1 MFFTIEQS
9 FILNDMEKAFK
20 RHKKFDY
27 QLYYDCKKCCY
38 TYGIEQLYH
47 AKAIFEEK
55 NIYEVENNNGIS
67 MVLTFISIALTTL
80 TLWVSTLTDDK
91 KKDLLFNSFIMYGL
105 LAAFSVFIL
114 IVIHNEIIIPRRKNA
129 YFYSIIC
136 DEIER
141 RNKEECQNK

>member
-1 MFFTIEQS
+1 MFFTKEQS

-27 QLYYDCKKCCY
+27 QLYYDCKKCCN

-55 NIYEVENNNGIS
+55 YIYGVENNNGIS
-67 MVLTFISIALTTL
+67 MVLTFISIALATL

-91 KKDLLFNSFIMYGL
+91 KKDLLFNPFIMYGL
-105 LAAFSVFIL
+105 LAVFSVFIL

-141 RNKEECQNK
+141 RNKEECQNR

>member
-1 MFFTIEQS
+1 MFFTKEQS
-9 FILNDMEKAFK
+9 FILNDMEKVFK

-55 NIYEVENNNGIS
+55 NIYGVENNNGIS
-67 MVLTFISIALTTL
+67 MVLTFISIVLTTL

-91 KKDLLFNSFIMYGL
+91 KKDLLFNPFIMYGL
-105 LAAFSVFIL
+105 LAVFSVFIL
-114 IVIHNEIIIPRRKNA
+114 IVIHNEIIIPHRKNA

>member
-1 MFFTIEQS
+1 MFFTKEQS

-38 TYGIEQLYH
+38 IYGIEQLYH

-55 NIYEVENNNGIS
+55 NIYGVENNNGIS

-91 KKDLLFNSFIMYGL
+91 KKDLLFNFFIMYGL
-105 LAAFSVFIL
+105 LAVFFVFIL

-141 RNKEECQNK
+141 RNKEECQSR

>member
-9 FILNDMEKAFK
+9 FILNDMEKVFK

-55 NIYEVENNNGIS
+55 NIYGVENNNGIS